1 VTETPLRFE
10 SGRVRRRFSQTV
22 AATAGVTV
30 LGIGGLVVVW
40 DGKPTASFL
49 VGIGVAFVALTAV
62 SGWTLGRTRSAA
74 GPQPLTA
81 ATWVTFARGWL
92 LIAFTGFA
100 FTEGPGGSAAWLPP
114 MLFAVAVG
122 LDAIDGALARR
133 TDTVSELGARLDT
146 EVDALLVFVG
156 AVAVV
161 VDGSAPFVFLGV
173 GVARYAFVA
182 GLRWRQRRDRPV
194 AKLEP
199 SQFRRATG
207 AIVMTTILIA
217 ASPVPGPELSRAIAG
232 VVSVPVLLHFAWDWL
247 GVSGRV

>member
-1 VTETPLRFE
+1 MTETPLRFD
-10 SGRVRRRFSQTV
+10 SDRVRRHVSLTV

-30 LGIGGLVVVW
+30 LCIGALAVAW
-40 DGKPTASFL
+40 DGKPTRSFL
-49 VGIGVAFVALTAV
+49 VGAGVAFLALTAV
-62 SGWTLGRTRSAA
+62 NGWTLSRTRATA

-81 ATWVTFARGWL
+81 ATWVTLARGWL

-100 FTEGPGGSAAWLPP
+100 FVEAPDGRVAWLPP
-114 MLFAVAVG
+114 VLFAGAMA
-122 LDAIDGALARR
+122 LDAADGALARR

-161 VDGSAPFVFLGV
+161 VDGSAPVVFLTV

-182 GLRWRQRRDRPV
+182 GIRWRRLRGRPV
-194 AKLEP
+194 AELAP

-207 AIVMTTILIA
+207 AIVMTTILLA
-217 ASPVPGPELSRAIAG
+217 ASPTPDPALSRAIAG
-232 VVSVPVLLHFAWDWL
+232 LVSVPVVAHFAWDWL